1 MQPAKTDG
9 RNRSTANA
17 CAPSFHSAA
26 ESVALRILTQ
36 DSPETARLETINEV
50 SFPEC
55 ERNAI
60 SDLFASGR
68 DGNLDMIGIYA
79 GDALAGFFAVRKFRR
94 IRYLAYFAVAPERR
108 SEGIGSAAIRQLK
121 MLYPDCQIVTEF
133 EAPDPVHEIRRR
145 RRDFY
150 IRNGFYETGWYT
162 FYDETEFQIACS
174 EPELDMP
181 VFRLFLAYLNTIIS
195 DHIPQPYQP
204 APVTERK
211 AGKK

>member
-1 MQPAKTDG
+1 MFSQKAG
-9 RNRSTANA
+9 RSTADA
-17 CAPSFHSAA
+17 CAPSFHPAKTDA
-26 ESVALRILTQ
+26 PVTLRLLTQ
-36 DSPETARLETINEV
+36 DSPDAEKLERINEAA
-50 SFPEC
+50 FPPN
-55 ERNAI
+55 ERNTI
-60 SDLFASGR
+60 RSLFASGR

-79 GDALAGFFAVRKFRR
+79 GDALAGFLAVRKFRR

-108 SEGIGSAAIRQLK
+108 SEGIGSAAIQQLK
-121 MLYPDCQIVTEF
+121 MLYPDCQIITEF
-133 EAPDPVHEIRRR
+133 EVPDSVHEIRRR

-150 IRNGFYETGWYT
+150 IRNGFFETGWYT

-174 EPELDMP
+174 EPEFDIRA
-181 VFRLFLAYLNTIIS
+181 FTQFLAYLNTIIS